1 MVRLSGAHMVSARRK
16 ALEKLWRGTC
26 TVIGWGEVKDPITHV
41 TTHGEITLHE
51 NLKCKL
57 SHEKLTSASSTGG
70 PAIISK
76 QVKLS
81 LGNEYDIPA
90 GCKITVTQ
98 NGKTADYTRSGEPAV
113 FMDHQEIILELFK
126 GWA

>member
-1 MVRLSGAHMVSARRK
+1 MVSARRK
-16 ALEKLWRGTC
+16 ALERLWIGQC
-26 TVIGWGEVKDPITHV
+26 TVYAWQEVEDPLTFITEFQEV
-41 TTHGEITLHE
+41 MLHE

-57 SHEKLTSASSTGG
+57 SHKNISATSSTGAG
-70 PAIISK
+70 AIVVQQI
-76 QVKLS
+76 KLS
-81 LGNEYDIPA
+81 LGNEYDIPP

-113 FMDHQEIILELFK
+113 FIDHQEIVLDIFK